1 MLTSKRLL
9 CSQIKGNVW
18 RDADLFVS
26 PPTSLLRRCVSA
38 NSVDASAIC
47 SLSSHLSVLTQTTSS
62 FCRGN
67 RLPVANWVRT
77 QKLSSLY
84 YFILC
89 FQLINALFRRY
100 QSRLQKLFSMWC
112 HFWIHLVT
120 ELDPFRMFSSWSR
133 SNNVV
138 ALIICTSVINAARS
152 VSHSARWHLDFNLS
166 WRRDWIR
173 KLISCKSSLKQY

>member
-77 QKLSSLY
+77 QKLSRV
-84 YFILC
+84 FIMLS
-89 FQLINALFRRY
+89 INKCAFCRY

-112 HFWIHLVT
+112 YFWIHLVT

-138 ALIICTSVINAARS
+138 ALIICTSVINAVRS

-166 WRRDWIR
+166 
-173 KLISCKSSLKQY
+173 